1 MKALEIS
8 TDSRTIEKNYIYV
21 ALKGEKFD
29 GHDFIIECL
38 EKEASKIYSELSFEE
53 LVDKFQKLNKEPRKI
68 ELLTSSK
75 NKIQQVDSGLKK
87 YQELAR
93 NYKRQINPLT
103 IAITGS
109 NGKTTAKEMLAEILK
124 NKFKIHYS
132 KANFNNE
139 IGVPKTILAMPEDT
153 EVLILEMGMRGLGQ
167 IAELSAIAE
176 PNISLITCIG
186 TAHIELLGSQENI
199 RTAKL
204 EIIDSAQN
212 YQAGNYSKDHEK
224 TLIVDKSL
232 FELLNTENKYQDLLQ
247 NIECDYFS
255 NEEIISLDMLSN
267 NGINASAN
275 AVIKITSLLEIEDDE
290 AKASLENFKPINGRG
305 MIYKDELTNIYI
317 DETYNASPETL
328 KLGVES
334 IIHEFSSEPKL
345 IVSAEILENDS
356 EIVAKTFQ
364 DIEDLTKNTENKLSF
379 LNLENKDE
387 VQKSKEFLEQLE
399 LKEPPQIQEI
409 SYQDLQKLK
418 SQNSINKLVY
428 LKASRAA
435 KLDKLL
441 QVPSLKTKSS
451 IS

>member
-1 MKALEIS
+1 MLD
-8 TDSRTIEKNYIYV
+8 DSNKNVIE
-21 ALKGEKFD
+21 
-29 GHDFIIECL
+29 ECIL
-38 EKEASKIYSELSFEE
+38 H
-53 LVDKFQKLNKEPRKI
+53 Q
-68 ELLTSSK
+68 
-75 NKIQQVDSGLKK
+75 NKI
-87 YQELAR
+87 
-93 NYKRQINPLT
+93 N
-103 IAITGS
+103 
-109 NGKTTAKEMLAEILK
+109 TT
-124 NKFKIHYS
+124 
-132 KANFNNE
+132 
-139 IGVPKTILAMPEDT
+139 
-153 EVLILEMGMRGLGQ
+153 
-167 IAELSAIAE
+167 
-176 PNISLITCIG
+176 
-186 TAHIELLGSQENI
+186 
-199 RTAKL
+199 
-204 EIIDSAQN
+204 
-212 YQAGNYSKDHEK
+212 
-224 TLIVDKSL
+224 
-232 FELLNTENKYQDLLQ
+232 
-247 NIECDYFS
+247 
-255 NEEIISLDMLSN
+255 
-267 NGINASAN
+267 
-275 AVIKITSLLEIEDDE
+275 TS
-290 AKASLENFKPINGRG
+290 SLENFKPINGRG

>member
-1 MKALEIS
+1 
-8 TDSRTIEKNYIYV
+8 
-21 ALKGEKFD
+21 
-29 GHDFIIECL
+29 
-38 EKEASKIYSELSFEE
+38 
-53 LVDKFQKLNKEPRKI
+53 
-68 ELLTSSK
+68 
-75 NKIQQVDSGLKK
+75 
-87 YQELAR
+87 
-93 NYKRQINPLT
+93 
-103 IAITGS
+103 
-109 NGKTTAKEMLAEILK
+109 
-124 NKFKIHYS
+124 
-132 KANFNNE
+132 
-139 IGVPKTILAMPEDT
+139 
-153 EVLILEMGMRGLGQ
+153 
-167 IAELSAIAE
+167 
-176 PNISLITCIG
+176 
-186 TAHIELLGSQENI
+186 
-199 RTAKL
+199 
-204 EIIDSAQN
+204 
-212 YQAGNYSKDHEK
+212 
-224 TLIVDKSL
+224 
-232 FELLNTENKYQDLLQ
+232 
-247 NIECDYFS
+247 
-255 NEEIISLDMLSN
+255 MLSN